1 MDFDLARSGFIAA
14 VPYLTLGIVL
24 CIAGYLADWSQTKG
38 YLTTT
43 QVRKYFN
50 CGAFI
55 AQMTFML
62 LASYQRDR
70 FLIILFLTLGASLGG
85 FSICGYG
92 VNHLDIAPQFASILI
107 GISNTIATIP
117 GVISPLIAGFIVTDE
132 KVKSLFES

>member
-1 MDFDLARSGFIAA
+1 
-14 VPYLTLGIVL
+14 
-24 CIAGYLADWSQTKG
+24 
-38 YLTTT
+38 
-43 QVRKYFN
+43 
-50 CGAFI
+50 
-55 AQMTFML
+55 MTFML

-132 KVKSLFES
+132 KVMS